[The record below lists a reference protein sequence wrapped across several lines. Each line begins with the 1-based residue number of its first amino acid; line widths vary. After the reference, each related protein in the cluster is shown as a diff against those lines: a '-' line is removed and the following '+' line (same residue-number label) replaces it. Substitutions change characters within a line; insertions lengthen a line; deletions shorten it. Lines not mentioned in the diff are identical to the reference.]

1 MGKRVGERFLVEVS
15 LVIESGRD
23 VCKQDGSMSWEG
35 QYEGEVVEQGER
47 TRRKDVV
54 GVGVGEAGEQV
65 EVRGIPL
72 VFSEVV

>member
-1 MGKRVGERFLVEVS
+1 
-15 LVIESGRD
+15 
-23 VCKQDGSMSWEG
+23 MSWEG